1 MEALLQF
8 TGLVIATI
16 FAAAAAVA
24 LHWLFLRG
32 AFRLM
37 QPATARQ
44 ARPVRSELVRGTR
57 ELTRHL
63 APQR

>member
-1 MEALLQF
+1 MEVLLQF
-8 TGLVIATI
+8 TGLVIATV

-44 ARPVRSELVRGTR
+44 AQPVRSELVRGTR
-57 ELTRHL
+57 EAIRHL